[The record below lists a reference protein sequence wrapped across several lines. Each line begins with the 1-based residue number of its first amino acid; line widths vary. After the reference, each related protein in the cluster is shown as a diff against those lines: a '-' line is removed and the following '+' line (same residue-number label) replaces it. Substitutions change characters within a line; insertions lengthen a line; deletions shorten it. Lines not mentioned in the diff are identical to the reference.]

1 MINKIGIIDKLLT
14 GEYQSP
20 FSRKNIKLPI
30 DEIVI
35 TPSVLNYQFQHFKKF
50 ERKRNLIVSGAK
62 SFAALGDKIT
72 KKFDQE
78 KINYEVKILENYQS
92 TVEYASSLASSLKEY
107 ENIICIGSGSVVD
120 ICKFISN
127 QNNQGLF
134 VYLSSLSAAAT
145 TSTVSLTKNGIKVS
159 VKSKIPEAITID
171 LDNLKIAP
179 PRLLRSALGDVL
191 CRTTCQVD
199 WLTSHFL
206 LDTFYDETP
215 FALQYEDENILLNN
229 SANILTGDDETLAA
243 LSRMTLLNGI
253 AAIII
258 GSTHAG
264 SMGEHLISH
273 YIDMFMGE
281 KHPGS
286 LHGEQVGV
294 ATLLLSRMQN
304 DILNNSQPPQFS
316 EINHDL
322 TIFENIFG
330 KDAGINLHKLFQN
343 KLFTQKSLTEIN
355 KKLIENWGTY
365 KESLITFAV
374 QTDKIKQSFN
384 NCGAACTNSDL
395 NIPNDFYQIAI
406 ENAYYLRDRF
416 SYLDIMQYMGRMD
429 KYSKNFI

>member
-1 MINKIGIIDKLLT
+1 MINKIGIIEKLLT

-30 DEIVI
+30 EEIVI
-35 TPSVLNYQFQHFKKF
+35 TPSVINYQFRHFEKF
-50 ERKRNLIVSGAK
+50 ESKRNLIVSGAK
-62 SFAALGDKIT
+62 SFASLGDKIT

-78 KINYEVKILENYQS
+78 KIKYEIKILEKYQS

-145 TSTVSLTKNGIKVS
+145 TSTVSLTENGIKVS
-159 VKSKIPEAITID
+159 VKSKIPEAIIID

-229 SANILTGDDETLAA
+229 SANILTGDEETLAA

-273 YIDMFMGE
+273 YIDMFMGD

-294 ATLLLSRMQN
+294 ATLSLSRMQN
-304 DILNNSQPPQFS
+304 DILNSSQPPQFS
-316 EINHDL
+316 
-322 TIFENIFG
+322 
-330 KDAGINLHKLFQN
+330 
-343 KLFTQKSLTEIN
+343 
-355 KKLIENWGTY
+355 
-365 KESLITFAV
+365 
-374 QTDKIKQSFN
+374 
-384 NCGAACTNSDL
+384 
-395 NIPNDFYQIAI
+395 
-406 ENAYYLRDRF
+406 
-416 SYLDIMQYMGRMD
+416 
-429 KYSKNFI
+429 